1 MMQPTP
7 VPLDDTTRGLLE
19 QCGASTIANV
29 LLQRHGLS
37 RAYLLGLSVVRTGLP
52 RMVGPAYTLR
62 FIPAREDIDTMAN
75 YQRND
80 NPHRRAIEECP
91 AGHVLVIDAGGSTRG
106 ASAGDIMVARLA
118 QRGVKGIVTDG
129 GFRDTPSIAR
139 LGLPAFQRGNAP
151 PATPIA
157 LHPLALCEPV
167 GCAGVAVY
175 PGDVIVGD
183 DEGVVAIPSHLAA
196 EVAEVAYQ
204 QTQYE
209 FFVETQIP
217 RGRAL
222 YGLFPG
228 TPESRAEYHRW
239 VAAGRPADFDGLAP

>member
-1 MMQPTP
+1 MIQPP
-7 VPLDDTTRGLLE
+7 VVPLAEATRALLA

-29 LLQRHGLS
+29 LLQRHGLRS
-37 RAYLLGLSVVRTGLP
+37 SYLLGLSAVRAGLP

-75 YQRND
+75 YQRDD

-91 AGHVLVIDAGGSTRG
+91 SGHVLVIDAGGSTRSS
-106 ASAGDIMVARLA
+106 SAGDIMVARLA
-118 QRGVKGIVTDG
+118 QRGVSGIVTDG

-139 LGLPAFQRGNAP
+139 VGLPAFQRETAP

-157 LHPLALCEPV
+157 LHPLALNEPV
-167 GCAGVAVY
+167 GCAGVAIY
-175 PGDVIVGD
+175 PGDIIVGD
-183 DEGVVAIPSHLAA
+183 DEGVVALPSHLAA
-196 EVAEVAYQ
+196 EVAEAAFE

-209 FFVETQIP
+209 LFVETQIP
-217 RGRAL
+217 RGRPL

-228 TPESRAEYHRW
+228 TAESRAEYERW
-239 VAAGRPADFDGLAP
+239 VAAGRPADDASELR

>member
-1 MMQPTP
+1 MIRSML
-7 VPLDDTTRGLLE
+7 VPLAERTRELLA

-29 LLQRHGLS
+29 LLQRHGLRS
-37 RAYLLGLSVVRTGLP
+37 AYLLGLSAVRSGLP
-52 RMVGPAYTLR
+52 RMVGPAFTLR

-75 YQRND
+75 YQRDD
-80 NPHRRAIEECP
+80 NLHRRAIEECP
-91 AGHVLVIDAGGSTRG
+91 GGHVLVIDAGGSTRSS
-106 ASAGDIMVARLA
+106 SAGDIMVARLA

-129 GFRDTPSIAR
+129 GYRDTPSIAR
-139 LGLPAFQRGNAP
+139 IGLPAFQRESAP

-157 LHPLALCEPV
+157 LHPLALNEPV

-196 EVAEVAYQ
+196 EVAEAAFEQ
-204 QTQYE
+204 MQYE
-209 FFVETQIP
+209 LFVETQIP
-217 RGRAL
+217 RGRPL

-228 TPESRAEYHRW
+228 TTESRADFDRW
-239 VAAGRPADFDGLAP
+239 VAAGRPSDFS